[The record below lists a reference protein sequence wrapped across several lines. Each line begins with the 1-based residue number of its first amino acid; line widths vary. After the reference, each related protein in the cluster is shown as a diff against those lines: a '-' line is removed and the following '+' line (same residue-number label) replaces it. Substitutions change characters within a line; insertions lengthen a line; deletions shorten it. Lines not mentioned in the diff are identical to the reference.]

1 MDMTHLDAIEQ
12 RLALHR
18 QYLASEK
25 TDASRSWRL
34 QQIAQ
39 IEKEREAE
47 YKFLGIPAL
56 SLDEIMMSDDELLAE
71 LCNGD
76 SI

>member
-1 MDMTHLDAIEQ
+1 MDMTHLNAIEE
-12 RLALHR
+12 RLGLHR
-18 QYLASEK
+18 QYLSSEK
-25 TDASRSWRL
+25 TEASRNWRL

-47 YKFLGIPAL
+47 YKFLGIPSL

-71 LCNGD
+71 LA
-76 SI
+76 S